1 MTIKFLTLSSESELH
16 SPALDLLAP
25 LHVNSP
31 LPVPLICLAS
41 GLNDTGRVKVDW
53 EVDSE
58 EDVLKELSPTI
69 LPDTRA
75 GVFNSQVYV
84 PAETWSAGVNVSCV
98 LSDGELRIRKTI
110 SSRTDEVKRKSL
122 SLELTPIW
130 RLLVLHLYSGKNKRQ
145 QTHSSSLS
153 YLEVT
158 IIIKSICN
166 MFQSASCSVVVVPRC
181 VCVKRIHLSIVATMS
196 LL

>member
-25 LHVNSP
+25 SHVSLP

-58 EDVLKELSPTI
+58 EDDGAHVLKELSPRI
-69 LPDTRA
+69 LPDARA
-75 GVFNSQVYV
+75 GVFSSQVYV
-84 PAETWSAGVNVSCV
+84 PAETWSAGVKVSCV

-110 SSRTDEVKRKSL
+110 SSGTDEVKRKSL
-122 SLELTPIW
+122 SLELTP
-130 RLLVLHLYSGKNKRQ
+130 
-145 QTHSSSLS
+145 T
-153 YLEVT
+153 
-158 IIIKSICN
+158 
-166 MFQSASCSVVVVPRC
+166 QSEGF
-181 VCVKRIHLSIVATMS
+181 
-196 LL
+196 

>member
-122 SLELTPIW
+122 SLELTPTQSEGFQCFIYIPEKTKGSRHTAQVSVIW
-130 RLLVLHLYSGKNKRQ
+130 K
-145 QTHSSSLS
+145 
-153 YLEVT
+153 
-158 IIIKSICN
+158 
-166 MFQSASCSVVVVPRC
+166 
-181 VCVKRIHLSIVATMS
+181 
-196 LL
+196 

>member
-25 LHVNSP
+25 LHVSSP

-58 EDVLKELSPTI
+58 EDALKELSPTI

-75 GVFNSQVYV
+75 GVFSSQVYV

-122 SLELTPIW
+122 PLELTP
-130 RLLVLHLYSGKNKRQ
+130 
-145 QTHSSSLS
+145 T
-153 YLEVT
+153 
-158 IIIKSICN
+158 
-166 MFQSASCSVVVVPRC
+166 QSEGF
-181 VCVKRIHLSIVATMS
+181 
-196 LL
+196 

>member
-98 LSDGELRIRKTI
+98 LSDGELRIRRPSAAGQMRSNVSHCLWNSHQHNLKA
-110 SSRTDEVKRKSL
+110 
-122 SLELTPIW
+122 
-130 RLLVLHLYSGKNKRQ
+130 
-145 QTHSSSLS
+145 
-153 YLEVT
+153 
-158 IIIKSICN
+158 
-166 MFQSASCSVVVVPRC
+166 FSASFIFRKKQKAADTQLKSQ
-181 VCVKRIHLSIVATMS
+181 LSGS
-196 LL
+196 NNYN

>member
-1 MTIKFLTLSSESELH
+1 MTINFLTLSSESELH

-25 LHVNSP
+25 LHVSSP

-58 EDVLKELSPTI
+58 EDDGAHVLKELSPTI

-75 GVFNSQVYV
+75 GVFSSQVYV

-122 SLELTPIW
+122 SLELTP
-130 RLLVLHLYSGKNKRQ
+130 
-145 QTHSSSLS
+145 T
-153 YLEVT
+153 
-158 IIIKSICN
+158 
-166 MFQSASCSVVVVPRC
+166 QSEGF
-181 VCVKRIHLSIVATMS
+181 
-196 LL
+196 

>member
-31 LPVPLICLAS
+31 LPFPLICLAS

-58 EDVLKELSPTI
+58 DDGARVLKELSPTI

-75 GVFNSQVYV
+75 GVFSSQVYV

-122 SLELTPIW
+122 SLELTP
-130 RLLVLHLYSGKNKRQ
+130 
-145 QTHSSSLS
+145 T
-153 YLEVT
+153 
-158 IIIKSICN
+158 
-166 MFQSASCSVVVVPRC
+166 QSEGF
-181 VCVKRIHLSIVATMS
+181 
-196 LL
+196 